1 MTISLHEI
9 QYSLP
14 LRSATGPEWTATV
27 LSDFN
32 HFLAD
37 HASCERKAH
46 AAAMMLVNRFPEYP
60 DLQDIMIGLAREELE
75 HFQQVVSLLRERD
88 IPLGADEV
96 DSYVKRL
103 LTHVRHPRE
112 EHILDR
118 LMVVAMVEA
127 RSCERFCM
135 IATAMPA
142 GSLKTFYTEFAR
154 AEGTH
159 FPLVLRA
166 AKLLFP
172 ENMVNKRLDEWLAIE
187 SAVAQDIPYRATVH

>member
-1 MTISLHEI
+1 M
-9 QYSLP
+9 
-14 LRSATGPEWTATV
+14 V
-27 LSDFN
+27 LNDFN

-75 HFQQVVSLLRERD
+75 HFQQVVGLLRERK
-88 IPLGADEV
+88 IPLGPDEV
-96 DSYVKRL
+96 DTYVKRL

-135 IATAMPA
+135 IADALPA
-142 GSLKTFYTEFAR
+142 GPLKIFYTEFAR

-159 FPLVLRA
+159 FPLVLHA

-172 ENMVNKRLDEWLAIE
+172 EGTVNKRLDEWLAIE
-187 SAVAQDIPYRATVH
+187 SDIARDVPYRAAVH

>member
-14 LRSATGPEWTATV
+14 LRSATGPEWTAMV
-27 LSDFN
+27 LGDFN

-60 DLQDIMIGLAREELE
+60 ALQDIMIGLAREELE
-75 HFQQVVSLLRERD
+75 HFQQVVSLLRERN

-135 IATAMPA
+135 IADALPA
-142 GSLKTFYTEFAR
+142 GPVKTFYTEFAR

-166 AKLLFP
+166 AKKLFL
-172 ENMVNKRLDEWLAIE
+172 EDTVNERLDEWLAIE
-187 SAVAQDIPYRATVH
+187 SDVALEIPYRATVH

>member
-1 MTISLHEI
+1 MTISLQEI
-9 QYSLP
+9 QHSLP
-14 LRSATGPEWTATV
+14 LRSATGPEWTVTV

-60 DLQDIMIGLAREELE
+60 DLQDIMIELAREELE
-75 HFQQVVSLLRERD
+75 HFQQVVSLLRERS
-88 IPLGADEV
+88 IPLGSDEV

-135 IATAMPA
+135 IADALPA
-142 GSLKTFYTEFAR
+142 GQLKTFYTEFAR

-166 AKLLFP
+166 AKKLFP
-172 ENMVNKRLDEWLAIE
+172 EDTVHKRLDEWLDIE
-187 SAVAQDIPYRATVH
+187 SDVAQEIPYRATVH